1 CLGIQPN
8 NPWSLQDAVALQL
21 NQWLDKR
28 HSRSP
33 FDIGLD
39 PTLVHLNF
47 KELAYRQT
55 MTTYAA
61 NDCLSMHQL
70 IINMKLIEQQEPSN
84 ELSTKP
90 DYDISMYSDSS
101 DSNNLIISPNE
112 NFKINQSSNLIQQ
125 NNHDVEEISS
135 NDDEPEQPY
144 QHIDTNNPSN
154 NEFQHERTNIS
165 NEEKR
170 KIHNRTCT
178 LKQRKKLYKYEIIR
192 RGIDRRFTITLIKK
206 ILREHS
212 INFGAL
218 NISTSSL
225 TNRTSLYIGIKN
237 PTLLSKYKRETRNLF
252 STDHYNEIHSQ
263 QRQSNSNIHYSHH
276 HQQHK

>member
-1 CLGIQPN
+1 
-8 NPWSLQDAVALQL
+8 
-21 NQWLDKR
+21 
-28 HSRSP
+28 
-33 FDIGLD
+33 
-39 PTLVHLNF
+39 
-47 KELAYRQT
+47 
-55 MTTYAA
+55 
-61 NDCLSMHQL
+61 
-70 IINMKLIEQQEPSN
+70 MKLIEQQEPSN

-90 DYDISMYSDSS
+90 DYDISIYSDSS

-225 TNRTSLYIGIKN
+225 TNRTSLYICIKN
-237 PTLLSKYKRETRNLF
+237 PTLLS
-252 STDHYNEIHSQ
+252 
-263 QRQSNSNIHYSHH
+263 
-276 HQQHK
+276 